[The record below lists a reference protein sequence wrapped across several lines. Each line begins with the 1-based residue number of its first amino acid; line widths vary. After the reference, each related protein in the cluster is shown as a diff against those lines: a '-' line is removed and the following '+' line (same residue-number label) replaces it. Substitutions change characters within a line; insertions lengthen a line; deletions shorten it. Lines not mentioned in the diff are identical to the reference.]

1 MRKTLCIVIFGAL
14 ALLLVGVRPA
24 AAKIAAE
31 ITYTPGTIRTDS
43 ITWRA
48 SGSVIP
54 GTLGVRVDTV
64 VAGSDDTSSTAFDLG
79 GCVWAAAT
87 FVFSDMGA
95 NLGTG
100 VIGITT
106 QTGPDPA
113 GGLWISQSMVA
124 SPAGAPAQLDTVTQ
138 ILIQSDSL
146 LTGQLTGNFRTQN
159 RIDYGRA
166 RTHRIVRFIITS
178 TRATNDT
185 TMIKGVITR
194 IW

>member
-1 MRKTLCIVIFGAL
+1 MPKIV
-14 ALLLVGVRPA
+14 
-24 AAKIAAE
+24 AE
-31 ITYTPGTIRTDS
+31 ITYAPGTIKTDS
-43 ITWRA
+43 ITWRG
-48 SGSVIP
+48 SGSTIP

-64 VAGSDDTSSTAFDLG
+64 VAAEDDTSSTVFNLG

-95 NLGTG
+95 NRGTG
-100 VIGITT
+100 VIGVTT
-106 QTGPDPA
+106 QTGPDAA

-138 ILIQSDSL
+138 MLIQPDSIVAGL
-146 LTGQLTGNFRTQN
+146 LTGNFRSQS
-159 RIDYGRA
+159 RPDYLRA
-166 RTHRIVRFIITS
+166 RAHRVARFIITS